1 MEKLPLISACFS
13 LQTAPHILVW
23 CGHVIW
29 YHQQNHVICNEEVRG
44 GESWEDSPLRN
55 CCFFYGLDMFYTEVV
70 LGFKLLLFLHVVAQ
84 FRINGQQKWP
94 VPYRYKDRTP
104 FHVHSAL

>member
-1 MEKLPLISACFS
+1 
-13 LQTAPHILVW
+13 
-23 CGHVIW
+23 
-29 YHQQNHVICNEEVRG
+29 
-44 GESWEDSPLRN
+44 
-55 CCFFYGLDMFYTEVV
+55 MFYTEVV

-104 FHVHSAL
+104 FHIHSAL

>member
-1 MEKLPLISACFS
+1 MRKLEAVSHGKIVLFV
-13 LQTAPHILVW
+13 TAVFW
-23 CGHVIW
+23 CL
-29 YHQQNHVICNEEVRG
+29 C
-44 GESWEDSPLRN
+44 
-55 CCFFYGLDMFYTEVV
+55 FYGLDMFHTEVV